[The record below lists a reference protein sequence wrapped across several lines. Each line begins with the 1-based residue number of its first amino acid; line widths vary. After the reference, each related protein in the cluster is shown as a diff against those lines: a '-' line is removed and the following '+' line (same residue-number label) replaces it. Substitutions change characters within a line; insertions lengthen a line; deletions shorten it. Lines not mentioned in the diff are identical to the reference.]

1 MICAAEQRSGGRG
14 GAGWGVL
21 LGSGKGASL
30 VRSLCR
36 RAHVRGLGERG
47 LGERGPAAVGS
58 AASQA
63 KPF

>member
-14 GAGWGVL
+14 GVGWGVL

-47 LGERGPAAVGS
+47 PAAVGS
-58 AASQA
+58 AASRA
-63 KPF
+63 EPF